1 MARRPFFSGNYG
13 SALGSTANAANIIA
27 RAGEQQGQRLANMG
41 AQIGGMIQ
49 QYGLNKEK
57 QKKADARIK
66 SALNSMNEFVEAG
79 ALSPENKTM
88 AEEFLNDPN
97 RSSTEKVAF
106 IEEQEKRMFQL
117 PKLQLAQAQAKDAS
131 NQAIIGDLTKDNEI
145 AISGLKVSAQR
156 LLNRGMELE
165 NLIATA
171 KSESERESLRQRKEE
186 NDANIAQIREQTRG
200 LKGKNDIFDL
210 TKEDLILQNKLKS
223 AELMQ
228 NLAKGNAEI
237 KSLEKEM
244 ETMGQLDPLEQ
255 QRLLTLKSEQEKNL
269 AEADNLR
276 KQSERIQGVLDA
288 VNVPIESSSEPAVK
302 LDDMD
307 IAAQGDIAGQFKGS
321 MNAIVGYLSGGT
333 PFKADAEGKAQVE
346 VINQQLR
353 PAFVKALS
361 DKGSVYTQQ
370 EINKILPQVN
380 DNDGAFRAKIT
391 KLPALLRRQV
401 TIDQNTL
408 RAGIGTESQRNQAF
422 SNIQKLPALADA
434 IDQIVAREEAGQNAG
449 TTTTNIKYKILD

>member
-13 SALGSTANAANIIA
+13 SSLGSTAQAADIIA
-27 RAGEQQGQRLANMG
+27 RAGQQRGQALAGMG

-66 SALNSMNEFVEAG
+66 SALNGMGEFVEAG

-97 RSSTEKVAF
+97 RSSIEKVAF

-131 NQAIIGDLTKDNEI
+131 NQALIGELTKDNDI
-145 AISGLKVSAQR
+145 AMSGLKVSSQT
-156 LLNRGMELE
+156 LMNRHLELD

-171 KSESERESLRQRKEE
+171 KTENERDRYRQEKEI

-200 LKGKNDIFDL
+200 IQGKNDIFDL
-210 TKEDLILQNKLKS
+210 TKEDMILQNQLKT
-223 AELMQ
+223 ATYVQ
-228 NLAKGNAEI
+228 ALAKGATEI
-237 KSLEKEM
+237 EVLQQKM
-244 ETMGQLDPLEQ
+244 ETEGQLDPLEQ
-255 QRLLTLKSEQEKNL
+255 QRLLTLQSEQEKNL

-276 KQSERIQGVLDA
+276 KQSEQIQGVLDA
-288 VNVPIESSSEPAVK
+288 SNIPTESSDEPAIK
-302 LDDMD
+302 LDSLD
-307 IAAQGDIAGQFKGS
+307 ISAQADIAGQFKGA
-321 MNAIVGYLSGGT
+321 MNAIVGYVSGGT
-333 PFKADAEGKAQVE
+333 PFEADAEGKAQVE

-370 EINKILPQVN
+370 EINKILPQTS
-380 DNDGAFRAKIT
+380 DNDGTFRAKIT

-401 TIDQNTL
+401 TSDRKTL
-408 RAGIGTESQRNQAF
+408 RAGIGTESQKKQAF
-422 SNIQKLPALADA
+422 DNIQKLPALADA
-434 IDQIVAREEAGQNAG
+434 LDQIIAREKAEQTTG
-449 TTTTNIKYKILD
+449 TTSTNIKFKILD